1 MQLSETRAVTC
12 PNCEATSIVPVPK
25 ADVELK
31 ISPYRRAFGDY
42 TEIECADGHVFWVY
56 YC

>member
-1 MQLSETRAVTC
+1 MQPSKIREVTC
-12 PNCEATSIVPVPK
+12 PECGEISNVPAPE
-25 ADVELK
+25 ADVELE

-42 TEIECADGHVFWVY
+42 TEIECLDGHIFWVY